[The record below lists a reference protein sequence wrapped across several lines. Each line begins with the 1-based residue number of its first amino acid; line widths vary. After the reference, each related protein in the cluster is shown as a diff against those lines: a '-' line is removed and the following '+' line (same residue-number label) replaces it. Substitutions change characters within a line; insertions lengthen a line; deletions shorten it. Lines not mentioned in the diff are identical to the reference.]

1 MTTSPNNVQIGIAVA
16 IIVGTI
22 GWLAMSGYDANK
34 SYYVTIAELG
44 GMGDK
49 AYHSQLRVEGF
60 VQPGSIEQNGT
71 NVNFVLN
78 EFESHSPKAATGR
91 LLHVVYKGSEPPPD
105 TFKDDSQALAQ
116 GTIGRDGVFHATV
129 LQAKC
134 ASKYAPAQAWR
145 GPCQPSAA
153 PFENR
158 VTQPKPRHRLP
169 LLPTPRKL
177 TDEYASCRE
186 APAASSRPALMPVS
200 KLFGSFAALRQV
212 SAEFETGEL
221 LRPDRRKRRRQI
233 HTAEDSGGI
242 AAAKHRQ
249 SHGV

>member
-1 MTTSPNNVQIGIAVA
+1 MKISPNTLRIGIAAAV
-16 IIVGTI
+16 VVCTI
-22 GWLAMSGYDANK
+22 GWLAWSGYGANK

-60 VQPGSIEQNGT
+60 VQPGSIEQSGT

-91 LLHVVYKGSEPPPD
+91 QLHVVYKGSEPPPD

-134 ASKYAPAQAWR
+134 ASKYAPKPGEAP
-145 GPCQPSAA
+145 GQPGAAPAKAAVTPRAAATGVQSATSAA
-153 PFENR
+153 N
-158 VTQPKPRHRLP
+158 
-169 LLPTPRKL
+169 
-177 TDEYASCRE
+177 
-186 APAASSRPALMPVS
+186 
-200 KLFGSFAALRQV
+200 
-212 SAEFETGEL
+212 
-221 LRPDRRKRRRQI
+221 
-233 HTAEDSGGI
+233 
-242 AAAKHRQ
+242 
-249 SHGV
+249 